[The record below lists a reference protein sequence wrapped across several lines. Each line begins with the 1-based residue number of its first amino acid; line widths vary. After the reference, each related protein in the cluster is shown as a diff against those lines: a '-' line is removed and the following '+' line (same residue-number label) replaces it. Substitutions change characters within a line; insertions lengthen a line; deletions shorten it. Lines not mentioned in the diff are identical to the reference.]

1 MAVMRVVSIEQLQR
15 ILGSLPDNP
24 RVVASGNFATPH
36 VLLGALD
43 AVVPEYR
50 LHMLN
55 AQKGLP
61 DREGVTYETAFVGP
75 GMRHHERLVYIP
87 CRLSLVPVLFRDH
100 YRPDVVLL
108 HTSSRR
114 HDTVSLGTEVNILP
128 AAIESVRERGGLVVV
143 QSNPQMP
150 YTYGDAQIY
159 EHEIDYLVEVDEP
172 LPTHSAGPLDDVSR
186 QIGELI
192 AARVQD
198 HSTLQLGIG
207 AVPDAVLASLTQQKG
222 LRVWTEMFSDGVLEL
237 YRRDA
242 LDREV
247 PITASFIF
255 GSSELYEWIHLNKW
269 IRMLRTERTND
280 PGQIARQAKM
290 TSVNAALQVDLFDQ
304 ANASR
309 VKGRIYSGF
318 GGSTD
323 FIVGALHSRGGQSFI
338 ALPSWHRKADVST
351 IVPRIQEP
359 VTSFE
364 HSAVA
369 TENGIASV
377 FGRSQRERVTNIIER
392 AAHPDAREGLRA
404 AAAEMGLL

>member
-1 MAVMRVVSIEQLQR
+1 MRVVTLEQLKR
-15 ILGSLPDNP
+15 ILANLPENP
-24 RVVASGNFATPH
+24 RVVTSGNFATPH
-36 VLLGALD
+36 VLLRALD
-43 AVVPEYR
+43 EVVPEYR

-75 GMRHHERLVYIP
+75 GMRNHPRLVYIP

-108 HTSSRR
+108 HASSPR

-128 AAIESVRERGGLVVV
+128 AAIESARERGGLVIV
-143 QSNPQMP
+143 QSNPRMP
-150 YTYGDAQIY
+150 YTYGDSQVY
-159 EHEIDYLVEVDEP
+159 EHEIDYLVEVDEA
-172 LPTHSAGPLDDVSR
+172 LPTHVPGAPDEVSL

-192 AARVQD
+192 AARVED
-198 HSTLQLGIG
+198 GSTMQLGIG
-207 AVPDAVLASLTQQKG
+207 AVPDAVLGSLTQRKG
-222 LRVWTEMFSDGVLEL
+222 LRIWTEMFSDGVLEL
-237 YRRDA
+237 NRRDC
-242 LDREV
+242 LDRDV
-247 PITASFIF
+247 PLTSSFIF
-255 GSSELYEWIHLNKW
+255 GSQELYDWIHLNKW
-269 IRMLRTERTND
+269 VRMLRTERTND
-280 PGQIARQAKM
+280 PAQIARQSRM

-323 FIVGALHSRGGQSFI
+323 FIVGALHARGGQSFI
-338 ALPSWHRKADVST
+338 ALPSWHRKANVST

-369 TENGIASV
+369 TENGIATM
-377 FGRSQRERVTNIIER
+377 FGRSQSERVTNIIER
-392 AAHPDAREGLRA
+392 AAHPDARGDLREA
-404 AAAEMGLL
+404 ALEMGLL

>member
-1 MAVMRVVSIEQLQR
+1 MRVVSVEQLQR
-15 ILGSLPDNP
+15 ILGSLPENP

-43 AVVPEYR
+43 AAVPEYR

-75 GMRHHERLVYIP
+75 GMRKHPRLVYIP

-128 AAIESVRERGGLVVV
+128 AAIESVHERGGLVIV

-172 LPTHSAGPLDDVSR
+172 LPTHSGGALDDVSR

-207 AVPDAVLASLTQQKG
+207 AVPDAVLASLSQQKG
-222 LRVWTEMFSDGVLEL
+222 LRIWTEMFSDGVLEL
-237 YRRDA
+237 HRRDA

-255 GSSELYEWIHLNKW
+255 GSAELYEWVNRNKW

-280 PGQIARQAKM
+280 PGQIARQARM

-338 ALPSWHRKADVST
+338 ALPSWHKKADVST
-351 IVPRIQEP
+351 IVPRLQEP

-392 AAHPDAREGLRA
+392 AAHPAAREELREA
-404 AAAEMGLL
+404 AAGMGLL

>member
-1 MAVMRVVSIEQLQR
+1 MRVVSVEQLQWVFA
-15 ILGSLPDNP
+15 SLPENP
-24 RVVASGNFATPH
+24 RVVASGNFATPQ
-36 VLLGALD
+36 VLLNTLD
-43 AVVPEYR
+43 SVVPEYR

-55 AQKGLP
+55 AQKPLP

-108 HTSSRR
+108 HTSAQR

-128 AAIESVRERGGLVVV
+128 AAIESVRERGGLVIA
-143 QSNPQMP
+143 QSNPNMP

-159 EHEIDYLVEVDEP
+159 ENEIDYLVEVDEP
-172 LPTHSAGPLDDVSR
+172 LPTHTAGEPDDASR

-192 AARVQD
+192 AARVSD
-198 HSTLQLGIG
+198 RSTLQMGIG
-207 AVPDAVLASLTQQKG
+207 AVPDAVLSALTQRKG
-222 LRVWTEMFSDGVLEL
+222 LRIWTEMFSDGVLEL
-237 YRRDA
+237 FKRDA
-242 LDREV
+242 LDRDV
-247 PITASFIF
+247 PVTASFIF
-255 GSSELYEWIHLNKW
+255 GSQELYEWIHLNKW

-280 PGQIARQAKM
+280 PGQIARQASM
-290 TSVNAALQVDLFDQ
+290 TSVNAALQVDLCDQ

-323 FIVGALHSRGGQSFI
+323 FIVGALHARGGQSFI
-338 ALPSWHRKADVST
+338 ALPSWHRKANVST
-351 IVPRIQEP
+351 IVPRITEP

-369 TENGIASV
+369 TENGIAMV
-377 FGRSQRERVTNIIER
+377 FGRSQNERVTNIIES
-392 AAHPDAREGLRA
+392 AAHPDAREGLREA
-404 AAAEMGLL
+404 AVQMGLM